1 MTAFGAEELQK
12 LRHASH
18 VVYGSGIGLIG
29 EVVDP
34 ATQREAISM
43 DRNHTLDRQVQV
55 ELQRVAMRV
64 DMPTCGE

>member
-29 EVVDP
+29 EVVGTP
-34 ATQREAISM
+34 RLVWPTVTR
-43 DRNHTLDRQVQV
+43 R
-55 ELQRVAMRV
+55 MRRSE
-64 DMPTCGE
+64 G